1 MSDVTSVIDLY
12 DSEVLLLEKVLE
24 QLNQKQGKS
33 VNLEAFRKE
42 GVERLA
48 SIGLVAD
55 AKVYETT
62 QEGIYAFDFE
72 IKGRN
77 NNQSWD
83 PDKQV
88 FEVTNDILDVLPN
101 SEKGQTIKSK
111 PGEAPQPHKH

>member
-1 MSDVTSVIDLY
+1 MSDVTSIIDLQ
-12 DSEVLLLEKVLE
+12 DSEILELETVLAK
-24 QLNQKQGKS
+24 LNEKQGKS

-48 SIGLVAD
+48 EVGLD
-55 AKVYETT
+55 AKVKVYETS

-72 IKGRN
+72 IQGRN
-77 NNQSWD
+77 NKKVFD

-88 FEVTNDILDVLPN
+88 WEVTNDILGVLPN

-111 PGEAPQPHKH
+111 PGEAPQPH